1 MAGYGPLKS
10 VTAVTAR
17 RTTPA
22 NTVTAV
28 TTDTLSFVTPFTA
41 EELLSSIIDDGILDE
56 DGVHKL
62 MSKKKLDYVQ
72 KNHSLSIWKGAD
84 GRWRTYL
91 PDAEKPNGRKLV
103 SRGSHD
109 ELISMLFDFYTE
121 AEKQRKRLQ
130 ITLEELFDEWQQHK
144 SIYVTDS
151 TIKRDKTTWKSL
163 YEGDAI
169 TKKPICSLTKADIEE
184 WILKKVRSKE
194 MNAHQY
200 NNFSLVMRQMLEY
213 AMEIEIISSNPFDRI
228 KIPKSR
234 VLKPE
239 VKKPSE
245 QEVFFPD
252 ERDALI
258 QYAFKQFEEKRD
270 RVQIF
275 IPLAIAFL
283 LYVGLRRGEVTA
295 LRFDDINGK
304 QIILHDS
311 YSHDMKCLKGRLKD
325 GEGWRTVSVVPAA
338 LDIIEKVREERERLD
353 MPTDGFI
360 FCVNEGFESFYSGLG
375 KMINNYCEEL
385 GIPQRSLH
393 KTRKTVA
400 SVLHVNGV
408 DDLIIQ
414 KEFGHK
420 DLRTTQQCYCYDL
433 TTDEER
439 YEKIAQSLA

>member
-1 MAGYGPLKS
+1 M
-10 VTAVTAR
+10 TAVTVVTVR

-22 NTVTAV
+22 NTVTTV
-28 TTDTLSFVTPFTA
+28 TTDTHSLSAPITA
-41 EELLSSIIDDGILDE
+41 EELLSSLIDDGILDE
-56 DGVHKL
+56 DGVQKA
-62 MSKKKLDYVQ
+62 MNKKKYNYVLN
-72 KNHSLSIWKGAD
+72 NHSHSIWEGDD

-91 PDAEKPNGRKLV
+91 PDADKPKGRKLV

-109 ELISMLFDFYTE
+109 ELISLLYDHYIE
-121 AEKQRKRLQ
+121 AYKLSTGKLM
-130 ITLEELFDEWQQHK
+130 TLEELFPKWQEYK
-144 SIYVTDS
+144 RLYVTDS

-163 YEGDAI
+163 YEGKQI
-169 TKKPICSLTKADIEE
+169 TKKPICELTKAEIEE
-184 WILKKVRSKE
+184 WVLKTVRSNN
-194 MNAHQY
+194 MNTHQY
-200 NNFSLVMRQMLEY
+200 NNFSLIIRQML
-213 AMEIEIISSNPFDRI
+213 AFAVDREIIDSNPFEKIR
-228 KIPKSR
+228 IPKNR
-234 VLKPE
+234 ILKPE

-245 QEVFFPD
+245 TEVFYPD
-252 ERDALI
+252 EREALI
-258 QYAFKQFEEKRD
+258 QYAFKQYEEKRD

-283 LYVGLRRGEVTA
+283 LYVGLRRGEIAA
-295 LRFDDINGK
+295 LRFDDIVGR

-325 GEGWRTVSVVPAA
+325 SEGWRTVCIVPAA
-338 LDIIEKVREERERLD
+338 LEIVEMVRKERERLG

-360 FCVNEGFESFYSGLG
+360 FCVDEGFESFYSGIG

-385 GIPQRSLH
+385 GIPQRSIH

-400 SVLHVNGV
+400 SVMHVNGV

-439 YEKIAQSLA
+439 YEKIARSLS

>member
-1 MAGYGPLKS
+1 M
-10 VTAVTAR
+10 TAVTVVTVR

-28 TTDTLSFVTPFTA
+28 TTDTHRFLGPFTA
-41 EELLSSIIDDGILDE
+41 EEILSSLIDDGMLDA
-56 DGVHKL
+56 DGVQKA
-62 MSKKKLDYVQ
+62 MNKKKYNYVQ
-72 KNHSLSIWKGAD
+72 KNHSHSIWEGED

-91 PDAEKPNGRKLV
+91 PDADKPKGRKLV
-103 SRGSHD
+103 SRGSQD
-109 ELISMLFDFYTE
+109 ELVTMLFEFYTE
-121 AEKQRKRLQ
+121 AEKLRAKKQ
-130 ITLEELFDEWQQHK
+130 ITLEELLPEWQDYK
-144 SIYVTDS
+144 KLYVTDA
-151 TIKRDKTTWKSL
+151 TIKRDTTTWKSL
-163 YEGDAI
+163 YEGEPI
-169 TKKPICSLTKADIEE
+169 TKKPICTLTKADIEE
-184 WILKKVRSKE
+184 WILKKVRSNN
-194 MNAHQY
+194 MNSHQY
-200 NNFSLVMRQMLEY
+200 NNFSLVIRQMLTF
-213 AMEIEIISSNPFDRI
+213 AVDREIIDSNPFDRI
-228 KIPKSR
+228 RIPKNR

-239 VKKPSE
+239 VKKASE
-245 QEVFFPD
+245 TEVFYPD

-258 QYAFKQFEEKRD
+258 QYAFKQYEEKRD

-338 LDIIEKVREERERLD
+338 LDIIEKVREERERLN

>member
-1 MAGYGPLKS
+1 MADTNTLQQMM
-10 VTAVTAR
+10 
-17 RTTPA
+17 PA
-22 NTVTAV
+22 SAS
-28 TTDTLSFVTPFTA
+28 LSA
-41 EELLSSIIDDGILDE
+41 EELLSVLYENGIVDA
-56 DGVHKL
+56 DGVQL
-62 MSKKKLDYVQ
+62 IMNKKKQEKVISYH
-72 KNHSLSIWKGAD
+72 NHKILKGDD

-91 PDAEKPNGRKLV
+91 PDAEKPKGRKLV
-103 SRGSHD
+103 SRGSYD
-109 ELISMLFDFYTE
+109 ELISMLYDFYTE
-121 AEKQRKRLQ
+121 AEKQRKRMQ
-130 ITLEELFDEWQQHK
+130 ITLEELFDEWQKHK
-144 SIYVTDS
+144 SLFVTDS

-163 YEGDAI
+163 YEGEAI
-169 TKKPICSLTKADIEE
+169 TKKPICSLTKAGIEE
-184 WILKKVRSKE
+184 WILKKVRLKE

-213 AMEIEIISSNPFDRI
+213 AMDLEIISSNPFNRV

-234 VLKPE
+234 ILKPE

-258 QYAFKQFEEKRD
+258 QYAFKQYEEKRD

-338 LDIIEKVREERERLD
+338 LDIIEKIREERDWLD

-360 FCVNEGFESFYSGLG
+360 FCVNESFESFYYGLG

>member
-1 MAGYGPLKS
+1 M
-10 VTAVTAR
+10 TAVTVVTVR

-28 TTDTLSFVTPFTA
+28 TTDTHCFSGPFTA
-41 EELLSSIIDDGILDE
+41 EEILSSLIDDGMLDA
-56 DGVHKL
+56 DGVQKA
-62 MSKKKLDYVQ
+62 MNKKKYNYVQ
-72 KNHSLSIWKGAD
+72 KNHSHSIWEGED

-91 PDAEKPNGRKLV
+91 PDADKPKGRKLV
-103 SRGSHD
+103 SRGSQD
-109 ELISMLFDFYTE
+109 ELVTLLFEFYTE
-121 AEKQRKRLQ
+121 AEKLRAKQQ
-130 ITLEELFDEWQQHK
+130 ITLEELLPEWQEYK
-144 SIYVTDS
+144 SLYVTDA
-151 TIKRDKTTWKSL
+151 TIKRDKTTWKSM
-163 YEGDAI
+163 YEGEPI
-169 TKKPICSLTKADIEE
+169 TKQPIRTLTKADIEE
-184 WILKKVRSKE
+184 WILKKVRLNN
-194 MNAHQY
+194 MNSHQY
-200 NNFSLVMRQMLEY
+200 NNFSLVIRQMLTFAVER
-213 AMEIEIISSNPFDRI
+213 EIIDSNPFDRI
-228 KIPKSR
+228 RIPKNR

-245 QEVFFPD
+245 TEVFYPD

-258 QYAFKQFEEKRD
+258 QYAFKQYEGKRD

-283 LYVGLRRGEVTA
+283 LYVGLRRGEITA
-295 LRFDDINGK
+295 LRFDDIVGK

-325 GEGWRTVSVVPAA
+325 SEGWRTVSVVPAA
-338 LDIIEKVREERERLD
+338 LDIIEMVRKERERLD
-353 MPTDGFI
+353 MPTDKFI
-360 FCVNEGFESFYSGLG
+360 FCVDEGFESFYSGLG

-385 GIPQRSLH
+385 GIPQRSIH

-433 TTDEER
+433 TTDDER
-439 YEKIAQSLA
+439 YEKIAKSLS

>member
-1 MAGYGPLKS
+1 MAGYCPLKS

-130 ITLEELFDEWQQHK
+130 ITLE
-144 SIYVTDS
+144 
-151 TIKRDKTTWKSL
+151 KSL